1 MTFDWQE
8 NDIKM
13 AQFMYDKMAPIAKAM
28 NPKLIAGSPKNANS
42 HFDTTS
48 YQTTHMNGG
57 AVMGE
62 DPKTS
67 AVNRYLQSWDVHNV
81 FSIGASAFPQG
92 AGLQPDRHRGGAGLL
107 VCPRYSRA
115 VSEKPRPI
123 GAGIR
128 TANDESICTGTG
140 SQCSEFFRLGAGRH
154 RQQRAYQAR

>member
-92 AGLQPDRHRGGAGLL
+92 WATTRPAPWRRWLTGLPALFA
-107 VCPRYSRA
+107 S
-115 VSEKPRPI
+115 
-123 GAGIR
+123 
-128 TANDESICTGTG
+128 SI
-140 SQCSEFFRLGAGRH
+140 
-154 RQQRAYQAR
+154 